1 MFSVATDWNPKQANL
16 KSIILKPEYFD
27 EAITLSLELHSMVHD
42 KQVSSVK
49 DNTFADEV
57 FESVSD
63 ECFNEITYDK
73 GRTFAYNVWH
83 ITRIEDICSNILI
96 ADGEQVISSDNWIE
110 KLKSTVTDTGN
121 ALTADEISDFSLN
134 INREEL
140 FAYRIAVGK
149 KSREILRQL
158 KPADMK
164 RKMQASSLRRI
175 IDENAV
181 STKEESI
188 WLIDFWGKKNVAGLI
203 QMPLTRHQIV
213 HLNDCIKIK
222 KKSLKT

>member
-83 ITRIEDICSNILI
+83 ITRIEDICANILI
-96 ADGEQVISSDNWIE
+96 ADGTQVINCDNWID
-110 KLKSTVTDTGN
+110 KLKCTITDTGN